1 MNSKADIVKGTHSTE
16 SISLK
21 IKRTASSRANK
32 TGWKTGAACVTAI
45 TGGQDKR
52 QKVTIWPE
60 WNDADVNA
68 EKWDAAH
75 KGKEDKKGKSPTV
88 QQHFFEDPDGKLEL
102 PSSLRVD
109 HWKRPQDFITENTPV
124 VVDTENMANDFDLIS
139 SNEHLH
145 ESELVRFTI
154 SQVST
159 LWELCTNKNV
169 PDNPEGSMVEDP
181 LHTWRPWEHIYS
193 LCKVAKHHVPLYNP
207 HGKYIVKLYWMGC
220 WRKILVDDLLPFD
233 ENNQL
238 LLPATTLSHELWP
251 MLLTKAIIKV
261 ASLDYSGGNPGME
274 FGDITIIH
282 SLTGWLPEAIPL
294 HTPPSYTASQ
304 VLEKY
309 YEMVATNKAAV
320 PGYDSMRQGHL
331 HEVWELL
338 KVMLPQWQLPEPE
351 LEKTSLDLASES
363 AKKEGLNFAA
373 AESSKEEKVEAAPAK
388 DAKPDGKEKGKDGG
402 KDKAGKDKDKGKFK
416 RKESRIRK
424 GSSFKG
430 KEKGKEDKKDKKDKD
445 KDKNKEKCIAEE
457 TVVPEKPEVVIFAMF
472 GSTAKYPVKVSKLGE
487 EADASERLRQNGLS
501 HIYPHPVC
509 ITQTRSCPL
518 EPPPPPEIIPAWKLI
533 RPRKKKE
540 PPTDEP
546 KVEPEPPKDIACI
559 EISSPFVNYKVSPV
573 PIPTDTCRP
582 RSSLERGSTRSRP
595 TTGNVG
601 AIEETDE
608 NAPEPE
614 AIKVERPP
622 PADVLTLDEQGK
634 ELAEE
639 DGLADLKGKGAFAKQ
654 RKSTARRDKSIDAG
668 EASERRAGKTGSAK
682 SERSKSGKKS
692 VTKREDFEEK
702 KEKTKDKGE
711 SRTAVAA
718 SGEMHGAHTSLGF
731 PPIDNNAS
739 LLAELGEEGEEVDPE
754 LMALQGE
761 MGKPETPM
769 QRKRWM
775 DFDQFCVCF
784 RTLYIFHKPRTYL
797 CNQRHSDLRNVSPSS
812 TAAPAKGDKKPA
824 AIAPGLLIPSDSSPG
839 PEDKASYFLFVDN
852 LNPTEIV
859 ISYSV
864 LPRWFDPPT
873 IVEEKKGGKG
883 KDKDKDKESE
893 KEPTAVSSISVIEGS
908 IGREHAPPPPVTPG
922 TLVAEPYS
930 WKSLVTGQPILRLR
944 TTGTRAAVLSL
955 PAGRHVLR
963 FMMTAPL
970 GYHVHMCS
978 TVNFVFGD
986 EETVMPQLTHES
998 CRFRDNALQ
1007 VVHSLGKCIAGFTDA
1022 EQFAQACQQLVA
1034 YHCPYVNNKLL
1045 SKQKHFKLFNEALYN
1060 MLRKALR
1067 DIASPEIA
1075 LAWRAFNFD
1084 VTYPNILS
1092 LQLGSRPETSSTE
1105 LAQDTAKPT
1114 GSASTRGSA
1123 KPGNKKL
1130 GEKVLEIKE
1139 PCEPEKTENIWAT
1152 RYMEPTP
1159 EEHVAAVKIQK
1170 VWRGFWVRK
1179 VKQAR
1184 TPGTEENVKAQENL
1198 QKSWAVIEPAAEE
1211 NGLFLCREMFKR
1223 DADIM
1228 QYYPFYKDEWNK
1240 ISYADYR
1247 GVFPDQPSNTWF
1259 VVFREIFFV
1268 KEETLAVPRLY
1279 VPIPTCMLR
1288 VIDNDTGRE
1297 LPTVFQ
1303 KVAPY
1308 VYKRNKKG
1316 YTFVAEARTVEQPL
1330 ASGPWR
1336 MRLIGSLSPLPA
1348 PRSGEVN
1355 CNFQVK
1361 EIRDYYLPNPK
1372 DIIFRYSVK
1381 LTEEQLCSLQ
1391 VSTSK
1396 ADVYVRLCVLDNEE
1410 EMASAT
1416 GKGHVVIPAFVFHKD
1431 PLLPGEEAA
1440 QPAPTQPEP
1449 KRSSSRTSNR
1459 GGTKGAKGKRAESA
1473 KSPDGRNSRGS
1484 QHSEVGVSDELD
1496 EKENKPHKYIVQA
1509 TVLRN
1514 SWPLSES
1521 CWTFVQMLKEQEKNE
1536 LKVFEEEEE
1545 EEDDDEEEVEEES
1558 QVASRQGSQEKVN
1571 EDGEENL
1578 PQDDHVSVD
1587 VPFSQEE
1594 NISQNP
1600 DGPPENNEDDVAYK
1614 ERPPSPVQKE
1624 KAPAAGQKGKP
1635 KGKGDKG
1642 GKDKQDNKGSRP
1654 PSQQFDIT
1662 KPNWI
1667 LRIVVDANIAE
1678 EIEVKKDT
1686 ERADEIRAMK
1696 KAWEEA
1702 EPGRAAKA
1710 LQSRLKYLST
1720 HTIKLQPEGEED
1732 KEKEGEASGEPA
1744 AEPEPIPPATPLSA
1758 NEVNG
1763 LEPEPVLLHEPP
1775 PALTPRE
1782 MLQPLDITPFVKKTL
1797 DTPLLVDETEMQRMI
1812 EERQKQIAE
1821 YKEFRKQVE
1830 TWRAHDR
1837 AARNQTKIK
1846 QLDDAQALQ
1855 TMVDLTREAVN
1866 VPREAFRQ
1874 RYLEAGRLKQEELER
1889 QEAAIKAEQEAK
1901 SDKGRKSAKGK
1912 NSGKKKKK

>member
-1 MNSKADIVKGTHSTE
+1 MAAKGGKKAAGGNRVGS
-16 SISLK
+16 
-21 IKRTASSRANK
+21 ASATPRE
-32 TGWKTGAACVTAI
+32 AACVTAI

-294 HTPPSYTASQ
+294 Q
-304 VLEKY
+304 
-309 YEMVATNKAAV
+309 
-320 PGYDSMRQGHL
+320 QGHL

-402 KDKAGKDKDKGKFK
+402 KDKAGKDKD
-416 RKESRIRK
+416 
-424 GSSFKG
+424 

-824 AIAPGLLIPSDSSPG
+824 AIAPGVNTASSKPSQAPSSTSLHPHPAPSPTNGVGSPG

-1092 LQLGSRPETSSTE
+1092 LQLGSRP
-1105 LAQDTAKPT
+1105 AT

-1123 KPGNKKL
+1123 KPGNKKR
-1130 GEKVLEIKE
+1130 
-1139 PCEPEKTENIWAT
+1139 EPEKTENIWAT

-1536 LKVFEEEEE
+1536 LKV
-1545 EEDDDEEEVEEES
+1545 
-1558 QVASRQGSQEKVN
+1558 
-1571 EDGEENL
+1571 
-1578 PQDDHVSVD
+1578 
-1587 VPFSQEE
+1587 
-1594 NISQNP
+1594 
-1600 DGPPENNEDDVAYK
+1600 AYK